1 MNNKA
6 QIQKQVEETLAS
18 LDRVTR
24 ASANPFL
31 YTRIKARLEAEEHS
45 IWQVAASWL
54 TRPAVVVAAFL
65 IVVFMNA
72 WVFLPAGTTTETAT
86 VQDADQQLAR
96 EYTLVATSDETL
108 YSITNEEQP

>member
-6 QIQKQVEETLAS
+6 QIQTRVEQTLTS
-18 LDRVTR
+18 LDGAQR
-24 ASANPFL
+24 ATANPFL
-31 YTRIKARLEAEEHS
+31 YTRIKSRLEADERS
-45 IWQVAASWL
+45 IWQVAAGWL
-54 TRPAVVVAAFL
+54 TRPAVAISAFL

-72 WVFLPAGTTTETAT
+72 WVFLPSGTAAETAT

-96 EYTLVATSDETL
+96 EYTLASTSDENL

>member
-6 QIQKQVEETLAS
+6 QIQNRVEETLAS
-18 LDRVTR
+18 LDRVER

-45 IWQVAASWL
+45 VWQVAASWL
-54 TRPAVVVAAFL
+54 TRPAVVVGAL
-65 IVVFMNA
+65 LVVLFMNA
-72 WVFLPAGTTTETAT
+72 WVFLPGGTTPETAT